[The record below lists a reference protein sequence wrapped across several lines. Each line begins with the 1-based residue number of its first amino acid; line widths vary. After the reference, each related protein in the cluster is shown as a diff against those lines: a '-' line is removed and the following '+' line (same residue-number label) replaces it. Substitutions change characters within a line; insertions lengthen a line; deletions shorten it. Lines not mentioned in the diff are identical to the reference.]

1 MKNIFSNPL
10 IITSF
15 AVLYCALMDK
25 KAFRSFEISIFNL
38 SNKVH
43 KYRFP
48 INETLFSLFEQSIA
62 ERAEGTCEV
71 TLTRSE
77 TMMTLHFNI
86 NAKVELICDISVKPF
101 WHEIK
106 VEKDIMVKFGE
117 EDEELSEDV
126 IVIHRDT
133 QFFNVAEYIYQF
145 LLLSVPMKRIHP
157 DIKDEERPD
166 IVYSSGEPEQ
176 EETEEE
182 KIDPRWAALKNLK
195 QE

>member
-1 MKNIFSNPL
+1 
-10 IITSF
+10 
-15 AVLYCALMDK
+15 MDK
-25 KAFRSFEISIFNL
+25 KAFRTFEISIFNL

-43 KYRFP
+43 KYRFT
-48 INETLFSLFEQSIA
+48 INETLISLFEQSIA
-62 ERAEGTCEV
+62 ERTEGTCEV

-126 IVIHRDT
+126 IVIHWDS

-145 LLLSVPMKRIHP
+145 LLLSIPMKRIHP
-157 DIKDEERPD
+157 DINDEERPD
-166 IVYSSGEPEQ
+166 IVYSSSEPEQ
-176 EETEEE
+176 EETKGEE
-182 KIDPRWAALKNLK
+182 IDPRWAALKNLK
-195 QE
+195 QD